1 MEMNRMKRLAAL
13 VLLLAAAVLAIP
25 AVPASAFD
33 FVVGP
38 VRVCRYV
45 ERVGIGPTLDDAY
58 QNALDWLRT
67 YYRVVDY
74 KRLEGFCPSEED
86 QDIPGPVEGLQ
97 DCTGKI
103 RACVL
108 PL

>member
-1 MEMNRMKRLAAL
+1 MNRLKRLVAV
-13 VLLLAAAVLAIP
+13 VLLLAAIVP

-33 FVVGP
+33 FEITP

-45 ERVGIGPTLDDAY
+45 ERVGLGPTLDAAY
-58 QNALDWLRT
+58 QNALDYLKAH
-67 YYRVVDY
+67 YRVVDY
-74 KRLEGFCPSEED
+74 RRLEGFCPEEED
-86 QDIPGPVEGLQ
+86 QTLPGGIVGLT
-97 DCTGKI
+97 DCSGKI

>member
-1 MEMNRMKRLAAL
+1 MEINCMKRLIAL
-13 VLLLAAAVLAIP
+13 VLLLAAIVP
-25 AVPASAFD
+25 AVPVSAFD
-33 FVVGP
+33 FEITP
-38 VRVCRYV
+38 LRVCRYV
-45 ERVGIGPTLDDAY
+45 ERVGIGPTLDAAY
-58 QNALDWLRT
+58 QNALDYLKAR
-67 YYRVVDY
+67 YRVVDY

-86 QDIPGPVEGLQ
+86 QDIPGPVEGLS

>member
-1 MEMNRMKRLAAL
+1 MNRVKRLAAV
-13 VLLLAAAVLAIP
+13 VLLLAALVP

-45 ERVGIGPTLDDAY
+45 ERVGLGETLDDAY
-58 QNALDWLRT
+58 QNALDWLKT

-74 KRLEGFCPSEED
+74 KRLEGFCPEEED
-86 QDIPGPVEGLQ
+86 QSLPGGIVGLT
-97 DCTGKI
+97 DCSGKI